1 MKSLKQKIMEA
12 EAKHGELAQRFQ
24 AIGLRKKTLEDQIEV
39 LNHREQVVLEKM
51 KAVNLELQEM
61 QEKQREYDKMTEALQ

>member
-24 AIGLRKKTLEDQIEV
+24 SIALRKKTFEDQLEV
-39 LNHREQVVLEKM
+39 LNHRQSVVKDKM
-51 KAVNLELQEM
+51 DTINAELAQM
-61 QEKQREYDKMTEALQ
+61 YEKQKEYDKLTEVA

>member
-24 AIGLRKKTLEDQIEV
+24 AIALRKKTFEDQLAI
-39 LNHREQVVLEKM
+39 LNHRQSVVKGKM
-51 KAVNLELQEM
+51 DTISAELAQM
-61 QEKQREYDKMTEALQ
+61 YEKQKEYDKLTEVA